1 MKSKRIF
8 LSLLLIAST
17 ITFTVCS
24 QSTPEAEASTTESIE
39 SITTLPDEF
48 ATANNK
54 FARMEQVDDALSE
67 LCQDKEFKKADDD
80 KQAELALKLLKELE
94 SKGLIKKDSISY
106 DKNGLNISFDYIDG
120 VGGGFMLREFDSRF
134 N

>member
-8 LSLLLIAST
+8 LSLLIIAST

>member
-8 LSLLLIAST
+8 LSLLIIAST

-54 FARMEQVDDALSE
+54 FARMEQVDNALSE

>member
-39 SITTLPDEF
+39 SIATLPDEF

>member
-1 MKSKRIF
+1 MKRKRIF

-17 ITFTVCS
+17 LTFTACS

-39 SITTLPDEF
+39 SIATLPDEF

-120 VGGGFMLREFDSRF
+120 AGGGFMLREFDSRF

>member
-1 MKSKRIF
+1 MKRKRIF

-17 ITFTVCS
+17 LTFAACS

-39 SITTLPDEF
+39 SIATLPDEF

-120 VGGGFMLREFDSRF
+120 AGGGFILREFDSRF

>member
-17 ITFTVCS
+17 ITFTACS

-39 SITTLPDEF
+39 SIATLPDEF

>member
-17 ITFTVCS
+17 ITFTACS

>member
-8 LSLLLIAST
+8 LSLLIIAST

-54 FARMEQVDDALSE
+54 FARMEQVDDALS
-67 LCQDKEFKKADDD
+67 
-80 KQAELALKLLKELE
+80 
-94 SKGLIKKDSISY
+94 
-106 DKNGLNISFDYIDG
+106 
-120 VGGGFMLREFDSRF
+120 
-134 N
+134 